1 MQELQVGINDKR
13 YCLLS
18 DSVAN
23 FYNVMVVLTLGI
35 ADPMINLFLF
45 NSRPLS
51 ETQDIFS
58 IVTKQCVGVIFWRHL
73 VIESRKSITT
83 MPQKVK
89 LSCFNTKLIY

>member
-1 MQELQVGINDKR
+1 MVFDIVFLATFTI
-13 YCLLS
+13 
-18 DSVAN
+18 
-23 FYNVMVVLTLGI
+23 VMG
-35 ADPMINLFLF
+35 DQMIDIFLF

-51 ETQDIFS
+51 ETQNIFS

>member
-1 MQELQVGINDKR
+1 MINDIVF
-13 YCLLS
+13 LVTVLPT
-18 DSVAN
+18 
-23 FYNVMVVLTLGI
+23 FTLVMGNQ
-35 ADPMINLFLF
+35 MINLFLF